1 MVSMNFWHEVWSRL
15 QENVQGAHVPDSLW
29 LLTGVLA
36 AAAIVLVPVLWVP
49 LRQVVTVVH
58 ELGHATVGVLSGRR
72 FTGFV
77 VNSDM
82 SGHTLTS
89 GKPRGIGLI
98 LTMFAGYPMPAV
110 VGAAMIAAALGGRAG
125 LVLVVAFVLMMVAL
139 VRSRSG
145 YTVVVLLLLLAGTG
159 AAWWA
164 NNPEL
169 SATIVSAVGVVLLVG
184 AWRQVGAVIMGGS
197 AHSDSA
203 QLARITPLPAGLW
216 NLLMVAVIGLATWWA
231 VDALAPVIGAVLD
244 KAV

>member
-1 MVSMNFWHEVWSRL
+1 
-15 QENVQGAHVPDSLW
+15 
-29 LLTGVLA
+29 
-36 AAAIVLVPVLWVP
+36 
-49 LRQVVTVVH
+49 
-58 ELGHATVGVLSGRR
+58 
-72 FTGFV
+72 
-77 VNSDM
+77 
-82 SGHTLTS
+82 
-89 GKPRGIGLI
+89 
-98 LTMFAGYPMPAV
+98 
-110 VGAAMIAAALGGRAG
+110 MIAAALGGRAG

-244 KAV
+244 NAV